1 MSIAKTL
8 VFLKTLFFTDLDTS
22 NEEQRICHKCGDSQE
37 DCNPCK
43 IYPSNPQTES
53 SSSIFRKNYP
63 IREFFEQKSKE
74 KSKHCNENVI
84 KDEIAA
90 IHETPKIPSESTK
103 SIAKDSDLRRQ
114 NKKIF
119 KKIAKKKYVTKNL
132 KNILC
137 RKYNITI
144 YFSEN
149 L

>member
-1 MSIAKTL
+1 MSITKTL
-8 VFLKTLFFTDLDTS
+8 VFPKTLFFTDLDTS

-37 DCNPCK
+37 DCSDCK
-43 IYPSNPQTES
+43 ISTSNSQTKS
-53 SSSIFRKNYP
+53 TSPIFRKNDP
-63 IREFFEQKSKE
+63 IREFFEQE

-119 KKIAKKKYVTKNL
+119 KKFAKKKYV
-132 KNILC
+132 C
-137 RKYNITI
+137 
-144 YFSEN
+144 
-149 L
+149 